1 MTIIFIQCVS
11 HLSPVEEFAY
21 KAAEKG
27 VCRPLTVLWAHYFL
41 IDSPEN
47 SKLYDRLEQ
56 DFPTKLQT
64 AFDPLARYL
73 IENKNE
79 EKLQQLLEFLRTKNE
94 IHPSVVNHIIIQ
106 NHVEE
111 NRIQD
116 ALDMIDN
123 GTVTVQQLPKY
134 ILSRLKT
141 RIMAKGD
148 SIPNS
153 ILGKNENNVR
163 QNDG

>member
-11 HLSPVEEFAY
+11 HSFPVEEFAY

-41 IDSPEN
+41 IDSPDN

-64 AFDPLARYL
+64 AFLARHL

-79 EKLQQLLEFLRTKNE
+79 EKLQQLVKFLRTKNE
-94 IHPSVVNHIIIQ
+94 IHLSVVNHLIVQ

-141 RIMAKGD
+141 RIIAKGD

-153 ILGKNENNVR
+153 ILGTNDNNGR

>member
-1 MTIIFIQCVS
+1 M
-11 HLSPVEEFAY
+11 
-21 KAAEKG
+21 
-27 VCRPLTVLWAHYFL
+27 
-41 IDSPEN
+41 
-47 SKLYDRLEQ
+47 
-56 DFPTKLQT
+56 QT

-94 IHPSVVNHIIIQ
+94 IHLSVVNHIIIQ